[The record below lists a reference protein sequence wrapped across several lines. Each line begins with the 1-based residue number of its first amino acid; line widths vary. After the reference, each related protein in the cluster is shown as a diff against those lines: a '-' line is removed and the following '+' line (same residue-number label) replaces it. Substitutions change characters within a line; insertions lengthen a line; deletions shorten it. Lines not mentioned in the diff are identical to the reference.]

1 MEFVRMGIVYAHLIS
16 CCVAIGLV
24 LTSDIAMVK
33 GFFERQSGLPDDT
46 HLPQLQRSVSRALV
60 GLWITGISVTL
71 LDASTQGM
79 AYFLNPKLQAK
90 IAIVVLLTING
101 VVLHRAVLP
110 GLHAAGSLLN
120 LELKPRLVATFTGVV
135 SGVSWFFAALLG
147 VGKPLSWKYSFTEIL
162 AGFPILILFGFFGM
176 LVITAM
182 AKFKRQ
188 SESTDGLIQQ
198 ELFSNQ

>member
-33 GFFERQSGLPDDT
+33 GLFEDRPGVPDET
-46 HLPQLQRSVSRALV
+46 HLPQLQWIVTRALI
-60 GLWITGISVTL
+60 GLWITGITVTL
-71 LDASTQGM
+71 LDASTQGV

-90 IAIVVLLTING
+90 IAIVVLLTLNG
-101 VVLHRAVLP
+101 FVLHRVVLP
-110 GLHAAGSLLN
+110 GMQQAGSLLN
-120 LELKPRLVATFTGVV
+120 LEMKPRLVATFTGVV

-147 VGKPLSWKYSFTEIL
+147 VGKPLSWKYSLIEIL
-162 AGFPILILFGFFGM
+162 GVFPFLILLGFVGM

-182 AKFKRQ
+182 ARFKQ
-188 SESTDGLIQQ
+188 ESTDNDALNQGD
-198 ELFSNQ
+198 LFHN